1 VVELR
6 RGFKTEANDL
16 AREIRKELGLQLL
29 DPLDPWLLA
38 DHLAIEVI
46 ALSELADDADGAVR
60 HLLHVDPAS
69 FSAVTVFYGTERLVV
84 HNDAHSPGRQASNL
98 SHELSHGLLLHPPAP
113 ALDAGGCRNWDPVL
127 EGEAQ
132 YLAGALLITEEA
144 ALQIVRSGKS
154 LDAAAVRFG
163 VSSPMVQYRINVTG
177 ARQRVSRARRSRRSG
192 PTF

>member
-16 AREIRKELGLQLL
+16 AREIRKELGLRLL
-29 DPLDPWLLA
+29 DPLDPWRLA
-38 DHLAIEVI
+38 DHLAIPII
-46 ALSELADDADGAVR
+46 ALSELANDADRAVR
-60 HLLHVDPAS
+60 HLLYVDPAS
-69 FSAVTVFYGTERLVV
+69 FSAVTVFHGTERLVV
-84 HNDAHSPGRQASNL
+84 HNDAHSAGRQASNV

-144 ALQIVRSGKS
+144 ALQIVRSGTS
-154 LDAAAVRFG
+154 LDAGAVRFG
-163 VSSPMVQYRINVTG
+163 VSSAMVQYRINVTG
-177 ARQRVSRARRSRRSG
+177 ARQRVQRVGRAR
-192 PTF
+192 PFN